1 MVRLQVLWTS
11 VAAFCLLYAGMAFLL
26 YALQGQLL
34 YQPGRELGG
43 TPRDIG
49 LVYEDV
55 TLVTDDGYR
64 LHGWYLPAD
73 ARQPTVLFFHGNAGN
88 VSHRLDTL
96 RLFHRLGLNT
106 LIIDYRGYGRSE
118 GAPSEPGT
126 YLDATA
132 AWRYLVDDRGVP
144 CEDIVVFGRS
154 LGAAVA
160 TWLAARYPPR
170 ALVLESAFTS
180 VPDLAA
186 KLYPFLPVRLLSR
199 YQYNNRSWIAQI
211 TRPVLVVHS
220 VADEIIPFAH
230 GQALFE
236 AAPEPKRLLVIR
248 GSHNDGFLIS
258 EEAYLKGI
266 SSFLDAVH
274 KTTNDA
280 IPPS

>member
-11 VAAFCLLYAGMAFLL
+11 IAAFCLLYAGMALLL
-26 YALQGQLL
+26 YTLQGQLL
-34 YQPGRELGG
+34 YQPDHELVG
-43 TPRDIG
+43 TPRDIS
-49 LVYEDV
+49 LAYEDV
-55 TLVTDDGYR
+55 TLATDDGYW

-73 ARQPTVLFFHGNAGN
+73 ARQLTVLFFHGNAGN
-88 VSHRLDTL
+88 VSNRLDTL
-96 RLFHRLGLNT
+96 RLFHQLGLNT

-126 YLDATA
+126 YLDAAA
-132 AWRYLVDDRGVP
+132 AWRYLVEARGVP
-144 CEDIVVFGRS
+144 RNDIVVFGRS

-160 TWLAARYPPR
+160 TWLAASYPPR
-170 ALVLESAFTS
+170 ALVIESAFTS

-186 KLYPFLPVRLLSR
+186 NLYPFLPVRLLSR
-199 YQYNNRSWIAQI
+199 YQYNNRARIPQI
-211 TRPVLVVHS
+211 TRPVLVIHS
-220 VADEIIPFAH
+220 AADEIIPFAH

-258 EEAYLKGI
+258 KEAYLKGI
-266 SSFLDAVH
+266 SSFLNAVP

-280 IPPS
+280 SPPS